1 MLIKQIVAA
10 GILISVGPL
19 SMANSPSPY
28 AGMQAREI
36 KSLSEDDLSQ
46 LRRGAGWGL
55 ALPAELNGMP
65 GPAHVLEL
73 KDELSLTTEQIE
85 GVQALFDQMKND
97 AIPVG
102 ERLIK
107 AEKQIE
113 SVFASGEVNENT
125 LRSLLNAAEQARSDL
140 RFIHLSQ
147 HYKTSDILTKKQVGR
162 YNLLRGYAEDPCVNI
177 PSGHDPEM
185 YRKHMGCR

>member
-1 MLIKQIVAA
+1 MLIKHIVAA
-10 GILISVGPL
+10 GILISIGPL
-19 SMANSPSPY
+19 SMANSTSPY
-28 AGMQAREI
+28 AGMQVREI

-46 LRRGAGWGL
+46 LRRGAGWRL

-73 KDELSLTTEQIE
+73 KDELSLTAEQTESA
-85 GVQALFDQMKND
+85 QALFDQMKND

-102 ERLIK
+102 ERLIE

-113 SVFASGEVNENT
+113 SVFASGEVDENT
-125 LRSLLNAAEQARSDL
+125 LRSLLKAAEQARSEL

-147 HYKTSDILTKKQVGR
+147 HYKTSDILTNKQVSR
-162 YNLLRGYAEDPCVNI
+162 YNQLRGYVEDSCANI
-177 PSGHDPEM
+177 PAGHDPEM